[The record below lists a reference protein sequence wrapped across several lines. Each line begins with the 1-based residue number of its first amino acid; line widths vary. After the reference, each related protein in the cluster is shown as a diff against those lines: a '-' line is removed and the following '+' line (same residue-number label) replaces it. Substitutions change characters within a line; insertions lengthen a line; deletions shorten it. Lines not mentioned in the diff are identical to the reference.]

1 MADTLKAYVFHLK
14 RANGTP
20 LFLHPFGSPAKLM
33 ELLPRAQVQGRY
45 GEEPMV
51 EALTM
56 LRNEL
61 YRMVDGAVRL
71 WIGELR
77 FIPRFLLSAG
87 AFLAAYLFASYFIRD
102 PIPLI
107 DEAVIGIV
115 VAAIAYAWIGKRYGA
130 SNEAS
135 KKRVELRAA
144 VDRIA
149 FTESSFLRRVES
161 VLHDVETREAEAIR
175 GIVSPLEHT
184 LDAVE
189 REEAEQLVGMLEGRF
204 DIRRL
209 RREERVLKRFVE
221 DGEPAAK
228 APTIKRWIEIHKLDA
243 PLYALYK
250 GFKRTVQ
257 SRRS

>member
-20 LFLHPFGSPAKLM
+20 LFLQPFGSPAKLM
-33 ELLPRAQVQGRY
+33 ELLPRAHVEGRY

-61 YRMVDGAVRL
+61 YRMVDAAVRL

-87 AFLAAYLFASYFIRD
+87 VFLAAYLVASFIGD
-102 PIPLI
+102 PIPLV
-107 DEAVIGIV
+107 DEVVIGIV
-115 VAAIAYAWIGKRYGA
+115 AAVIAYAWIGKRYGA
-130 SNEAS
+130 SSEAS

-161 VLHDVETREAEAIR
+161 VLHDVETQEAEAIR

-228 APTIKRWIEIHKLDA
+228 APTIKRWIELHKLDA